1 MPWHGGPTKGAGSR
15 DSPGGAALRRRSRGA
30 RMGEPS
36 RRGPATRICGGQP
49 GELKHLSTP
58 RRGNQDETPRVAASE
73 RGPAQTGACVQRA
86 RVAAPGLRARVAGGR
101 APPAGV
107 TKRRASGS
115 AWEGAPQRVRAP
127 YAEPAASR
135 PAAPSTAGHVKPG
148 GKQGGPP
155 SKAEHLPVTDS
166 GRVPGGKGE
175 KHPGRGVKQ
184 TLKPCAP
191 EQPEHT
197 GCVTAC
203 LLKNEPASRGRRRG

>member
-1 MPWHGGPTKGAGSR
+1 MAISSLYLNQYGRAYRPAPGARPPGAAGARRMPWHGGPTKGAGSR

-73 RGPAQTGACVQRA
+73 RGPAQTGACVKRA

-166 GRVPGGKGE
+166 GRVP
-175 KHPGRGVKQ
+175 
-184 TLKPCAP
+184 
-191 EQPEHT
+191 
-197 GCVTAC
+197 
-203 LLKNEPASRGRRRG
+203 

>member
-1 MPWHGGPTKGAGSR
+1 MAISSLYLNQYGRADKPAPGARPPGAAGARRMPWHGGPTKGAGSR
-15 DSPGGAALRRRSRGA
+15 DSPGGAALRLRSRGA

-36 RRGPATRICGGQP
+36 RRGPATRICGRQP

-73 RGPAQTGACVQRA
+73 RGPAQTGACVKRA

-166 GRVPGGKGE
+166 GRVP
-175 KHPGRGVKQ
+175 
-184 TLKPCAP
+184 
-191 EQPEHT
+191 
-197 GCVTAC
+197 
-203 LLKNEPASRGRRRG
+203 

>member
-1 MPWHGGPTKGAGSR
+1 MAVSSLYQPERSGIQARAGGEAPGRSGRTADALARGPTKGAGSR

-73 RGPAQTGACVQRA
+73 RGPAQTGACVKRA

-166 GRVPGGKGE
+166 GRVP
-175 KHPGRGVKQ
+175 
-184 TLKPCAP
+184 
-191 EQPEHT
+191 
-197 GCVTAC
+197 
-203 LLKNEPASRGRRRG
+203 